1 METNEYFDIEIDKL
15 THSIEN
21 RKDGSIYDTEVLQ
34 MFAKDMSQIKKAEW
48 HFNWHTEI
56 SNRNRRVYK
65 LVICYVAF
73 DAKTAL
79 IKHYQE
85 TLYATHFKGTKMFI
99 ETSAAL
105 HLIK

>member
-21 RKDGSIYDTEVLQ
+21 RKDGSVYDTEVIQ

-65 LVICYVAF
+65 LVICDKISIIQGLLSFEV
-73 DAKTAL
+73 KTDHMT
-79 IKHYQE
+79 IY
-85 TLYATHFKGTKMFI
+85 I
-99 ETSAAL
+99 C
-105 HLIK
+105 I